1 VSDRSLATRIA
12 ASAGLAAGALALA
25 LVAALLTPG
34 SVGPINAGVEAL
46 SATTSGALDRL
57 ALVLPFGFAFGAGM
71 VSAVNPCGF
80 AMLPAYLALYLRD
93 GMDDTSG
100 RGGRL
105 VRALQVGG
113 TVTIGFVALFGVAG
127 GVLAA
132 GTRSVAGA
140 LPWLGFAT
148 GLLLLTVG
156 AWSALGG
163 TLYARVGE
171 RLAQGV
177 GGVAGVDRAGW
188 RGYLAFGLAYGLASL
203 SCTLPI
209 FLAVV
214 GSGLTL
220 DSAPFV
226 ASQLVLYGAGM
237 GLVVTVL
244 TVATA
249 LFRGALLDRSRRL
262 SRYVGPVASA
272 LMLIAGAYIVYYWL
286 TLGGLMRTG

>member
-1 VSDRSLATRIA
+1 MTDRSLATRML
-12 ASAGLAAGALALA
+12 ASAGLAVGTAGLA

-46 SATTSGALDRL
+46 SSGSSGALDRL
-57 ALVLPFGFAFGAGM
+57 AVLLPFGFAFGAGM

-93 GMDDTSG
+93 GDGGTGG
-100 RGGRL
+100 RGRRL
-105 VRALQVGG
+105 ARALQVGG
-113 TVTIGFVALFGVAG
+113 TVTVGFVALFGVAG
-127 GVLAA
+127 AVLAA
-132 GTRSVAGA
+132 GTRTVAGA
-140 LPWLGFAT
+140 LPWLGLAT
-148 GLLLLTVG
+148 GLALVGVG

-171 RLAQGV
+171 RLAHGV
-177 GGVAGVDRAGW
+177 GGVDRAGW

-209 FLAVV
+209 FLAEF

-220 DSAPFV
+220 QSVPQMAT
-226 ASQLVLYGAGM
+226 QLVAYGAGM

-249 LFRGALLDRSRRL
+249 LFRGTLLDRSRRA
-262 SRYVGPVASA
+262 SRYVGPIASA

-286 TLGGLMRTG
+286 TLGGLTPFG

>member
-1 VSDRSLATRIA
+1 MNDRSLTTRIG
-12 ASAGLAAGALALA
+12 ASGGLAAGTVGLA

-34 SVGPINAGVEAL
+34 SVGPVNAGVEAL
-46 SATTSGALDRL
+46 SATSSGALDRL
-57 ALVLPFGFAFGAGM
+57 ALILPFGFAFGAGM

-93 GMDDTSG
+93 DAGDAPG
-100 RGGRL
+100 RGRRL
-105 VRALQVGG
+105 VRALQVGA
-113 TVTIGFVALFGVAG
+113 TVTVGFVALFGVAG
-127 GVLAA
+127 AVLAA

-140 LPWLGFAT
+140 LPWLGLAT
-148 GLLLLTVG
+148 GLLLVIVG

-177 GGVAGVDRAGW
+177 GGVERAGW

-209 FLAVV
+209 FLAVI

-220 DSAPFV
+220 ESAPQV

-249 LFRGALLDRSRRL
+249 LFRGALLDRSRRA
-262 SRYVGPVASA
+262 SRYVGPAASA
-272 LMLIAGAYIVYYWL
+272 LMLLAGAYIVYYWL
-286 TLGGLMRTG
+286 TLGGLMRGG

>member
-1 VSDRSLATRIA
+1 VSQRRSARRIA
-12 ASAGLAAGALALA
+12 ASGGLAVGAVGLA

-46 SATTSGALDRL
+46 SSSSSGALDRL
-57 ALVLPFGFAFGAGM
+57 ALILPFGFAFGAGM

-93 GMDDTSG
+93 DPGRTAG
-100 RGGRL
+100 RGRRL
-105 VRALQVGG
+105 LRALQIGG
-113 TVTIGFVALFGVAG
+113 TVTVGFVALFGVAG
-127 GVLAA
+127 GVLAV

-140 LPWLGFAT
+140 LPWLGFGT
-148 GLLLLTVG
+148 GLVLVVVG

-177 GGVAGVDRAGW
+177 GGVDRAGW

-209 FLAVV
+209 FLAVI

-220 DSAPFV
+220 ESAPYV

-249 LFRGALLDRSRRL
+249 LFRGALLDRSRAL

-286 TLGGLMRTG
+286 TLGGLTRTG